1 MILTEEDDEF
11 ARIERENNLK
21 GQPYHFDIFVSVS
34 QRNQV
39 LEEAAVLCFQMWEKW
54 MNADP
59 NERHNM
65 PRDAEDCAAAIRGL
79 KG

>member
-39 LEEAAVLCFQMWEKW
+39 LEEAARVV
-54 MNADP
+54 
-59 NERHNM
+59 
-65 PRDAEDCAAAIRGL
+65 DAWSELHGGTELIAKAIRNL
-79 KG
+79 KA